1 MSRQET
7 IPIIKNYFKGT
18 PVSRAYLFGSFSR
31 AAEKYNDIDILI
43 EISKNERVSLLDLVS
58 YKNDLEDK
66 IKEPVDIV
74 PERALNERIKLYID
88 KDKILIYER

>member
-7 IPIIKNYFKGT
+7 IHIIKNYFKGT
-18 PVSRAYLFGSFSR
+18 PVTKAYLFGSFSR
-31 AAEKYNDIDILI
+31 PFEKYKDIDILI
-43 EISKNERVSLLDLVS
+43 EINKNESVSLLDLVN

-66 IKEPVDIV
+66 IKEPIDII
-74 PERALNERIKLYID
+74 PERALNARIKTYID